1 MAAAKSRSRK
11 ARSEASKRAL
21 QAIFLAYTFPPLK
34 LNYRGGGEWLEGL
47 GVGVALP
54 AFHLA
59 LQGGALWVRELWLLP
74 GWCLLALACA
84 VASGLSDEQSD
95 RRGGKRTYAGEYGNR
110 AARALIERLVLVAC
124 IVWAVTMRISGV
136 LPAPIGALA
145 VIVVL
150 VNWRRMRG
158 ISEQAKTN
166 AFAEQRLYKH
176 FLHQGQWR
184 SATLI
189 ALALIGLSLL
199 GWTGLGWTGLGR
211 LGL

>member
-1 MAAAKSRSRK
+1 
-11 ARSEASKRAL
+11 
-21 QAIFLAYTFPPLK
+21 
-34 LNYRGGGEWLEGL
+34 
-47 GVGVALP
+47 
-54 AFHLA
+54 
-59 LQGGALWVRELWLLP
+59 
-74 GWCLLALACA
+74 
-84 VASGLSDEQSD
+84 
-95 RRGGKRTYAGEYGNR
+95 
-110 AARALIERLVLVAC
+110 
-124 IVWAVTMRISGV
+124 MRISGD